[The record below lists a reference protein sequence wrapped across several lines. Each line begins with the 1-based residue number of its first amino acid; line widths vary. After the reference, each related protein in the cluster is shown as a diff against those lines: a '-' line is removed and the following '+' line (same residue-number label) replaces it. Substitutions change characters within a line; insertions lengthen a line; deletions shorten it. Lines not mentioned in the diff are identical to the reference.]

1 MTNKPDQTRQ
11 LVLQIIS
18 ALATSG
24 IIGLAAWQN
33 GTDRQV
39 QANTIELENR
49 ASAIMT
55 AKANATE
62 IALLKQAVGQQGRG
76 VNRILKLLREKNKN
90 GNEE

>member
-11 LVLQIIS
+11 IALQVTS
-18 ALATSG
+18 ALVTAG

-62 IALLKQAVGQQGRG
+62 IALLKQAVSQQSRG
-76 VNRILKLLREKNKN
+76 VNRILKLLRENKN